1 MSMTTEEEK
10 NMTSMLDMV
19 TYTYDTEIANY
30 SLDEYEDL
38 LDEDEDS
45 LVRVLKFSRGE
56 KTHLVVVT
64 PYGQLKCVPKRVPQ
78 DLLIQICNS
87 SIDLILD
94 AVDG

>member
-1 MSMTTEEEK
+1 MSMTTKEEEQQ
-10 NMTSMLDMV
+10 TSLLDMV

-45 LVRVLKFSRGE
+45 LVRVLTFSRGN
-56 KTHLVVVT
+56 KKHMVVVT
-64 PYGQLKCVPKRVPQ
+64 PYGQIKCVPKKVPQ

-87 SIDLILD
+87 SIDLMIGCI
-94 AVDG
+94 DG

>member
-19 TYTYDTEIANY
+19 TYTYDADIANY

-64 PYGQLKCVPKRVPQ
+64 PYGQINVCLKKCPRTY
-78 DLLIQICNS
+78 
-87 SIDLILD
+87 
-94 AVDG
+94 